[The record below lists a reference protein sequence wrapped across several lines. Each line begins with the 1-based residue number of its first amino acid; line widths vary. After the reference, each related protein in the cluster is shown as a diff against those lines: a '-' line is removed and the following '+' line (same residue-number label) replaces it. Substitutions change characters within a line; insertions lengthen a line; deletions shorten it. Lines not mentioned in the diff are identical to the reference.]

1 MYRTRLTTEPVQLID
16 CAYTWYYGHWYPLP
30 PESLNVTLTRMLHT
44 GDHTI
49 SQSVLTTR
57 VCMERAENLWR
68 IALNPEMAD
77 FEDVARTLFT
87 TESVDKL
94 RRDMSVRPDGYF
106 AEKSTAELLVTA
118 AAQRDEQ
125 RYQLRSE
132 LTEDRTDEDEGD
144 VLHGEMSGWAP
155 TGPNS
160 DQRRGTTGS
169 ASLDLSRTRT
179 SSPQV
184 HARTG
189 LLKRSND
196 LTFPEET
203 VENTTSHGGH
213 VKLSPWVQGWLG
225 RNGQPVNVTSNRASN
240 ITQEDAFLS
249 STEVSPAK
257 IFELLGVKQGQKRKA
272 IEMESAGC

>member
-125 RYQLRSE
+125 RYQLRSD
-132 LTEDRTDEDEGD
+132 LTEDRTDETRRTFCMVKCLAGLRQGRIPISVVVPLARHLWTFRE
-144 VLHGEMSGWAP
+144 LEPAAHSSMLEQACL
-155 TGPNS
+155 N
-160 DQRRGTTGS
+160 DQMT
-169 ASLDLSRTRT
+169 
-179 SSPQV
+179 
-184 HARTG
+184 
-189 LLKRSND
+189 
-196 LTFPEET
+196 
-203 VENTTSHGGH
+203 
-213 VKLSPWVQGWLG
+213 
-225 RNGQPVNVTSNRASN
+225 
-240 ITQEDAFLS
+240 
-249 STEVSPAK
+249 
-257 IFELLGVKQGQKRKA
+257 
-272 IEMESAGC
+272 